1 LEALKEHWQI
11 IVAAV
16 ASLAWIVRLEA
27 MAKGNSAEIRRLWAQ
42 RKEDL
47 ASAKDSRDATNRK
60 LDEIQSDIK
69 ALLRERRD

>member
-1 LEALKEHWQI
+1 MEALKEHWQI

-47 ASAKDSRDATNRK
+47 AAAKDSRDATNK
-60 LDEIQSDIK
+60 LLDEIRADVK